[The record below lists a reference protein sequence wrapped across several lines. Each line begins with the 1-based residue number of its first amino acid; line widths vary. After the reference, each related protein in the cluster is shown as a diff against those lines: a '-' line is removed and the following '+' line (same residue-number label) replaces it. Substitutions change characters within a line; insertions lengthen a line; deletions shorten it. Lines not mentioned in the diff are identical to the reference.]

1 MADQN
6 TQATDARPL
15 CVLIAGSIA
24 AGKST
29 AIRNS
34 AYSDLSIVD
43 PDEFKKMHP
52 EYDPMNP
59 HPVHAW
65 SQLQAGRL
73 RGLYIAG
80 RISHVQ
86 DGTGSNLE
94 KYQRRITE
102 AHAAGF
108 RVVILWVQCTLKNA
122 LIRDKSKARGRE
134 VGETMIRHKYPKVLE
149 TMAAVAS
156 EVDDVIVIDS
166 N

>member
-1 MADQN
+1 MANQP
-6 TQATDARPL
+6 TV
-15 CVLIAGSIA
+15 VLIAGSIA

-34 AYSDLSIVD
+34 EYADWPIVD

-73 RGLYIAG
+73 RGEYISG

-86 DGTGSNLE
+86 DGTGSDLE
-94 KYQRRITE
+94 KYRRRITE
-102 AHAAGF
+102 AKAAGF
-108 RVVILWVQCTLKNA
+108 RVIILWVQCTLENA
-122 LIRDKSKARGRE
+122 LIRDKSKTRGRE
-134 VGETMIRHKYPKVLE
+134 VGETMIRHKYPKILE
-149 TMAAVAS
+149 TMAAVAD
-156 EVDDVIVIDS
+156 EVDAFTEIDT